1 MLKSALSTLVV
12 LFLVLP
18 VFGQYTLSISSGL
31 SAKGGTFG
39 YQINEKLNAY
49 LGLNYI
55 KGSANLSESF
65 SERENGVLIFM
76 DDDNIEFEAR
86 IFIPTLGVKYFILE
100 KNKVKLYGNAN
111 VSFPMLS
118 AQLIEDGDIEEEL
131 EGLSNE
137 SSSFGYELGLGG
149 EYFFD
154 SNFSIGGEIGFQKL
168 SLSSSGEDSY
178 SFQGGGP
185 NNPVISGEEIYT
197 ADFNLSTIYSRFTMN
212 FYF

>member
-1 MLKSALSTLVV
+1 MLKPVLSILFV
-12 LFLVLP
+12 LCFVLS

-39 YQINEKLNAY
+39 YQINDKLNAY

-55 KGSANLSESF
+55 KAYANLSESF
-65 SERENGVLIFM
+65 SERENGVLVFM
-76 DDDNIEFEAR
+76 DDDNIEFEAK
-86 IFIPTLGVKYFILE
+86 ILIPTLGVKYFILE
-100 KNKVKLYGNAN
+100 KNKVKLYSNAN

-137 SSSFGYELGLGG
+137 SSSFGYELSLGS

-154 SNFSIGGEIGFQKL
+154 SNFSIGGEVGFQKL

-178 SFQGGGP
+178 SFQAGGP
-185 NNPVISGEEIYT
+185 NNPVISGEELYT
-197 ADFNLSTIYSRFTMN
+197 AEFNLSVIYSRFTMN